1 MRVLLDECVPRRL
14 RGELPGHD
22 VRTVREM
29 GWGGKR
35 NGELL
40 KAAVAEGFQ
49 IFLTVDRNLKHQ
61 QDWPTIGLVA
71 VVLVAFDN
79 SPSSLVPLMSKVSTL
94 LPTLQ
99 PGRIVEVTA
108 DAGANEESEMA

>member
-14 RGELPGHD
+14 KRELPGHD

-29 GWGGKR
+29 GWSGKR

-40 KAAVAEGFQ
+40 EAAVAEGFQ
-49 IFLTVDRNLKHQ
+49 IFLTVDRNLLHQ
-61 QDWPTIGLVA
+61 QNWSMIGLAA

-79 SPSSLVPLMSKVSTL
+79 SPSSLVPLMSKALAL

-99 PGRIVEVTA
+99 PGRIVEVSA
-108 DAGANEESEMA
+108 DAGADNETV

>member
-14 RGELPGHD
+14 KGELPGHD
-22 VRTVREM
+22 VRSVREM

-40 KAAVAEGFQ
+40 AAAVAEGFQ
-49 IFLTVDRNLKHQ
+49 IFLTVDRNLTHQ
-61 QDWPTIGLVA
+61 QNWPKIGLVA
-71 VVLVAFDN
+71 VVLVAGDN
-79 SPSSLVPLMSKVSTL
+79 SPSSLVPLMPKALAL

-99 PGRIVEVTA
+99 PGSIVEVTE
-108 DAGANEESEMA
+108 DGRTND